1 MSHSYKLINACVN
14 ASPESK
20 STLEKYFPQ
29 FSSQHSLPMS
39 GFNISPDT
47 FFTQPSSV
55 LIVLRP
61 LSGVNCYEP
70 ACGNYKTESGLP
82 SRQSRCL
89 AARCSL
95 NSCTQ
100 SPSRRLLQG
109 ARGGVILPILGP
121 PIWRTSHCAGSE
133 SLIEMYAD
141 KIPRLHLQIACIYIC
156 PRSLCPLA
164 LALVF
169 SLIRIVWAAA
179 GSSNKH

>member
-20 STLEKYFPQ
+20 STLGKYFSP

-47 FFTQPSSV
+47 FFAQPSSV

-95 NSCTQ
+95 NSCAQ
-100 SPSRRLLQG
+100 SPSRRLFQG

-121 PIWRTSHCAGSE
+121 PIWRMSHCAGSE

-141 KIPRLHLQIACIYIC
+141 KIPRLHLQIACIYLC
-156 PRSLCPLA
+156 PRSLCPL
-164 LALVF
+164 VF
-169 SLIRIVWAAA
+169 CLLTNCVGRCRVEQQTF
-179 GSSNKH
+179 